1 MVTYCFANNITSSWL
16 KKFCQ
21 SQDFVQSHWC
31 KSHEKNIASAFSTC
45 SIITLPPLSLSL
57 PPFLAQERA
66 GDGGPPSSAHS
77 DLNGQ
82 LQSLT
87 ERLAG
92 LREEEEGIRER
103 VGELKEEEVV
113 IRERVGELKEEEA
126 GIRQR
131 VGELNEEEV
140 VMRERVG
147 ELKEE
152 EAGIRQRVDRLRDE
166 ENRLKRAREEK
177 ERDATAHLNKVRTT
191 HPTQYLDQAI

>member
-1 MVTYCFANNITSSWL
+1 MLYYNITTS
-16 KKFCQ
+16 
-21 SQDFVQSHWC
+21 
-31 KSHEKNIASAFSTC
+31 
-45 SIITLPPLSLSL
+45 LSLSL

-92 LREEEEGIRER
+92 LREEEEGIRQS

-113 IRERVGELKEEEA
+113 I
-126 GIRQR
+126 
-131 VGELNEEEV
+131 
-140 VMRERVG
+140 RERVG

-191 HPTQYLDQAI
+191 HPTQYLDQAV

>member
-1 MVTYCFANNITSSWL
+1 MLYYNITTS
-16 KKFCQ
+16 
-21 SQDFVQSHWC
+21 
-31 KSHEKNIASAFSTC
+31 
-45 SIITLPPLSLSL
+45 LSLSL

-66 GDGGPPSSAHS
+66 GDGGHPSSAHS

-92 LREEEEGIRER
+92 LREEEEGIRQS
-103 VGELKEEEVV
+103 
-113 IRERVGELKEEEA
+113 VGELKEEEA

-140 VMRERVG
+140 AMRERVG

-152 EAGIRQRVDRLRDE
+152 ELVIRQRVDRLRDE

-191 HPTQYLDQAI
+191 HPTQYLDQAV